1 MRVLFLIVAALTLS
15 TAALA
20 QGSREAPAG
29 GPDLP
34 SWQLLLGEAQA
45 ALAAKPAEVPRDLLD
60 ALPGDGRPVLVM
72 PAFFAGDWETEP
84 LRAFLATKGYAAY
97 GWQLGPNLGP
107 TDAILYGI
115 DKRLDDIR
123 AEHGGAKVTL
133 IGHSL
138 GGVLA
143 RELAKKRP
151 DAVRQLIVLTS
162 PIHTPTASLLVPI
175 YDLLSRW
182 YSADAQEL
190 EAKLNEPP
198 TVPVTAVYTRADGV
212 IAWQS
217 ALESP
222 GPRRENVEV
231 AGAHVTMARNFDAW
245 RVIVDRLRLGEGAW
259 RPYRGAA
266 EMKRAAAG
274 GAPR

>member
-1 MRVLFLIVAALTLS
+1 MRLLFLLAVVLTLS
-15 TAALA
+15 I
-20 QGSREAPAG
+20 GAPAQAASG
-29 GPDLP
+29 EPTDSPELP

-45 ALAAKPAEVPRDLLD
+45 ALAAKPKDIPRDLLE
-60 ALPGDGRPVLVM
+60 ARPGDGRPVLVM
-72 PAFFAGDWETEP
+72 PAFFAADWETEP
-84 LRAFLATKGYAAY
+84 LRTFLSQKGYAAY

-107 TDAILYGI
+107 TDAILQGI
-115 DKRLDDIR
+115 ERRLDDIR

-162 PIHTPTASLLVPI
+162 PIHAPTASLLVPV
-175 YDLLSRW
+175 YELLSRW
-182 YSADAQEL
+182 YSADAEAL

-198 TVPVTAVYTRADGV
+198 TVPVTAIYTRTDGI
-212 IAWQS
+212 IAWES
-217 ALESP
+217 ELEAA

-245 RVIVDRLRLGEGAW
+245 RVVLDRLRLGGAW
-259 RPYRGAA
+259 HPYGRQ
-266 EMKRAAAG
+266 
-274 GAPR
+274 GAPEMQHAAVGAR

>member
-1 MRVLFLIVAALTLS
+1 MRLLPLLAVALTLS
-15 TAALA
+15 LGTVAQAAP
-20 QGSREAPAG
+20 EASTDNPE
-29 GPDLP
+29 LP

-45 ALAAKPAEVPRDLLD
+45 ALAAKPKDIPRDLLD

-72 PAFFAGDWETEP
+72 PAFFAADWQTEP
-84 LRAFLATKGYAAY
+84 LRAFLSRKGYAAY

-107 TDAILYGI
+107 TDAILYGMER
-115 DKRLDDIR
+115 RLDDIR
-123 AEHGGAKVTL
+123 AEHNGAKVTL

-151 DAVRQLIVLTS
+151 DAVRQLIVLAS
-162 PIHTPTASLLVPI
+162 PIHAPTASLLVPV
-175 YDLLSRW
+175 YELLSRW
-182 YSADAQEL
+182 YSADAEAL

-198 TVPVTAVYTRADGV
+198 TIPVTAIYTRSDGI

-217 ALESP
+217 ALETS

-231 AGAHVTMARNFDAW
+231 PGVHVTMARNFDAW
-245 RVIVDRLRLGEGAW
+245 RVILDRLRLGEGAW
-259 RPYRGAA
+259 RPYRGEGAP
-266 EMKRAAAG
+266 EVQRAAI
-274 GAPR
+274 GAR